1 MEATDAVAHSGPR
14 NGLSWIRRRHCLLV
28 QQSGLCRG
36 SNEVPLGEMKRLL
49 SLIRDQYAPL
59 LAGRKQIALVGPVN
73 SGKSSLYNALIVP
86 SAPKAQVGPVPGI
99 TRSAQIGDASVFWVI
114 DTPGANETEVGSEG
128 QHDSVERRQTAMAA
142 AQQADVLV
150 LVFDA
155 ARGIAHDEA
164 TFYRE
169 LVALNKPFV
178 VALNKVDLVGSEQKA
193 VVLAAARNLQLPV
206 ERIVPVS
213 ALKGTNLN
221 RLLLSVLETDPQL
234 LATLVEALPNAR
246 WLLATKTIL
255 TASVAAATANLV
267 TVPTMIPFAAF
278 IAITPIQV
286 GMVVSLARVFGR
298 GLTIALAKELAVTF
312 ASAILGRRV
321 FYYLVDMVPLAGWL
335 LGTAVAA
342 ATTMALGYG
351 VATWFATGE
360 KLSMENMSKLA
371 AALIRS
377 LVDSFRRYREK
388 GSLKDNIPSLIADAW
403 KRISKIAGQYRV
415 AAKKEP
421 AQ

>member
-1 MEATDAVAHSGPR
+1 MQSPIVGQQTVSAGSPDAIAALLSSHGLDKVA
-14 NGLSWIRRRHCLLV
+14 
-28 QQSGLCRG
+28 
-36 SNEVPLGEMKRLL
+36 LGELKRLL

-59 LAGRKQIALVGPVN
+59 MAGRKQIALVGPVN

-86 SAPKAQVGPVPGI
+86 SAPKAQVSSVPGT
-99 TRSAQIGDASVFWVI
+99 TRAAQMGDASVFWVI
-114 DTPGANETEVGSEG
+114 DTPGANEAEVGSEG
-128 QHDSVERRQTAMAA
+128 PNGSVERRQTAMVA
-142 AQQADVLV
+142 AQKADVLV

-155 ARGIAHDEA
+155 ARGIAHDEV
-164 TFYRE
+164 TIYRE

-178 VALNKVDLVGSEQKA
+178 VALNKIDLVGSEQDA

-221 RLLLSVLETDPQL
+221 RLLLSLLETDPEL
-234 LATLVEALPNAR
+234 LATLAEALPNAR

-267 TVPTMIPFAAF
+267 TAATMIPFASF
-278 IAITPIQV
+278 IAITPIQI
-286 GMVVSLARVFGR
+286 GMVLSLARVFGR
-298 GLTIALAKELAVTF
+298 GLTLARVKELALTF
-312 ASAILGRRV
+312 GSAVLGRRV

-342 ATTMALGYG
+342 ATTMTLGYG

-360 KLSMENMSKLA
+360 RLSLENMSKLA
-371 AALIRS
+371 AALTRS
-377 LVDSFRRYREK
+377 LVDSFRSYPEK
-388 GSLKDNIPSLIADAW
+388 GSLKDNIPALIADAW
-403 KRISKIAGQYRV
+403 QRISEIAGQYRG
-415 AAKKEP
+415 AAMQEP
-421 AQ
+421 AQPPGSDKR